1 MAGALYQSRD
11 GCSGNFGATILKPM
25 LDNQPTALRRHRAIT
40 DRNLLIGFFAILL
53 VVGLGLIF
61 LFYGGGAAIGGLLCL
76 AVFAAPAGPAALGG
90 WGVGGVGEGGG
101 GGGGRR

>member
-1 MAGALYQSRD
+1 MTGALYQSRD

-25 LDNQPTALRRHRAIT
+25 PDNQPTDLRRHRAIT

-76 AVFAAPAGPAALGG
+76 AVFAALAGLLALVMWALGKL
-90 WGVGGVGEGGG
+90 GEWLDDSG
-101 GGGGRR
+101 